1 MMQANMARVELE
13 RKGVVDRLQELGQ
26 QQRGLGAHSVQQL
39 REQLTE
45 ATQQLRF
52 KEQEVQLSPC
62 MYLCKVYEHVQHGHL
77 HRLHIIQLEKNPGF
91 TGIRL

>member
-1 MMQANMARVELE
+1 MRMMQANMARVETE

-52 KEQEVQLSPC
+52 KEQEVHHSPY
-62 MYLCKVYEHVQHGHL
+62 M
-77 HRLHIIQLEKNPGF
+77 
-91 TGIRL
+91 